1 MIVQRFVVVLL
12 VMFVFVGC
20 GLDSDDPDVSTTKSV
35 LGVEQPL
42 VDSGTDVVVDSQPS
56 AVIDNDVPKVD
67 AAIIG
72 VPEANVP
79 PENNVPKVDIPK
91 VDVSK
96 LKLVDVPEADVSH

>member
-67 AAIIG
+67 
-72 VPEANVP
+72 
-79 PENNVPKVDIPK
+79 VPK
-91 VDVSK
+91 
-96 LKLVDVPEADVSH
+96 AGVSH

>member
-67 AAIIG
+67 
-72 VPEANVP
+72 VPEA
-79 PENNVPKVDIPK
+79 NVPKVDIPK

-96 LKLVDVPEADVSH
+96 VDVPKAGVSH